1 MPELMIVG
9 PRLEPP
15 RLLEPP
21 PGPPRCPPC
30 LRNPLCP
37 RPWAP
42 PLWVLPLFGPDCS
55 RLRWF
60 GWTGPGRHRA
70 TASCPVGASA
80 TAWRYVSTSVDSI
93 NSSFGL
99 GDRWRQP
106 YRSCAGTSSVPGLS
120 STWEACWPCG
130 RSYRRCGGWRT
141 SGTSCPAP
149 SQCSRSCRSMA

>member
-1 MPELMIVG
+1 MIVC
-9 PRLEPP
+9 PWPPQPEPHCP
-15 RLLEPP
+15 LEPP
-21 PGPPRCPPC
+21 PCPSRRL
-30 LRNPLCP
+30 LRPQNPLLCP
-37 RPWAP
+37 WPWAP

-141 SGTSCPAP
+141 LGTSCPAP
-149 SQCSRSCRSMA
+149 SQCPRSCRSMA